1 MSQATRVYVIRLPH
15 SCQVGGLTALFITR
29 DLLLLPVP
37 HMRFFF
43 VYGFT
48 GAESRKQK
56 GVLID
61 LLYSEGPPLKH
72 RVALRMSVARVAGL
86 TAQPNTARGPRPA

>member
-1 MSQATRVYVIRLPH
+1 
-15 SCQVGGLTALFITR
+15 
-29 DLLLLPVP
+29 
-37 HMRFFF
+37 MRYKRFF

-56 GVLID
+56 GVLVD
-61 LLYSEGPPLKH
+61 LLCSEKPPLKH

-86 TAQPNTARGPRPA
+86 TAQIPRGAPVRQNRNALPITLCQADGHA